1 MNTAS
6 NTHIKKK
13 VLLPLIASVIALC
26 IVGLSGCAGP
36 SPTEVTTQFLDGIKN
51 GDSEAVMEVYAGD
64 YSPILEGWQNDD
76 SSEGAED
83 ASAVPGIE
91 EICENELLPKLQE
104 FDYEILSEQ
113 IDGDSATV
121 EVKITTYAVGNAMSS
136 FMTDYISQ
144 GMALAFTDASDEQ
157 LNELATSIFSSKI
170 KSMDKTYTD
179 TVTFSLSKE
188 DNAWKVDAI
197 DEDGEIA
204 DAFFGGLV
212 SSLESLDTVYGG
224 DE

>member
-1 MNTAS
+1 
-6 NTHIKKK
+6 
-13 VLLPLIASVIALC
+13 
-26 IVGLSGCAGP
+26 
-36 SPTEVTTQFLDGIKN
+36 
-51 GDSEAVMEVYAGD
+51 
-64 YSPILEGWQNDD
+64 
-76 SSEGAED
+76 
-83 ASAVPGIE
+83 
-91 EICENELLPKLQE
+91 
-104 FDYEILSEQ
+104 
-113 IDGDSATV
+113 
-121 EVKITTYAVGNAMSS
+121 
-136 FMTDYISQ
+136 MTDYISQ

>member
-1 MNTAS
+1 MDTTVHAS
-6 NTHIKKK
+6 IRKT
-13 VLLPLIASVIALC
+13 VFLSVVASVFTFFA
-26 IVGLSGCAGP
+26 VGLFGCAGL
-36 SPTEVTTQFLDGIKN
+36 SPTEVTTKFLDGIKN
-51 GDSEAVMEVYAGD
+51 GDSEAVMEVYSGD
-64 YSPILEGWQNDD
+64 YAPILGGWQGED
-76 SSEGAED
+76 SSEGADED
-83 ASAVPGIE
+83 STVPGIE

-104 FDYEILSEQ
+104 FDYEIVGEQ

-179 TVTFSLSKE
+179 TVTFSLTKV
-188 DNAWKVDAI
+188 DNVWKVDAI
-197 DEDGEIA
+197 SEDGEIA

-212 SSLESLDTVYGG
+212 SSVESLDTVYGS
-224 DE
+224 EE